1 MAPFRLGG
9 TVGGADTAPFW
20 PGRLLGAPGAAP
32 FWPGGAGAAAP
43 FCLGAALLRGLG
55 AKRPRCLAW
64 PPRSFAGED
73 TIRLPVTFAV

>member
-1 MAPFRLGG
+1 MVPFRLGG

-20 PGRLLGAPGAAP
+20 PGRLLGTPGAAP
-32 FWPGGAGAAAP
+32 S
-43 FCLGAALLRGLG
+43 CLGTALLRGLG
-55 AKRPRCLAW
+55 AKRPRGLAW